1 MADDAYVSGIEDKVR
16 LICQSIC
23 FLPLQGRHRITRAHA
38 PYVHMLNLE
47 IPGFGTLRLEH
58 LVLDYNGT
66 LALDGNILPGVTDRL
81 SLLERDL
88 QIHILTAN
96 TFGKAGAEL
105 ADVPFVRLTILET
118 QGQAEAK
125 RSYVQELGS
134 RITACIGN
142 GRNDRLM
149 LQEAALGIAVVQ
161 SEGAAGDALR
171 AAHITAR
178 DIVEAL
184 DLLNHPLRL
193 VATLRG

>member
-1 MADDAYVSGIEDKVR
+1 
-16 LICQSIC
+16 
-23 FLPLQGRHRITRAHA
+23 
-38 PYVHMLNLE
+38 MLNID
-47 IPGFGTLRLEH
+47 IPGFGALRLEH

-66 LALDGNILPGVTDRL
+66 LALDGNILPGVSDRL
-81 SLLERDL
+81 GLLGRDL
-88 QIHILTAN
+88 QIHILTAD
-96 TFGKAGAEL
+96 TFGKARAEL
-105 ADVPFVRLTILET
+105 ADVPFVRLAILET
-118 QGQAEAK
+118 REQAEAK

-171 AAHITAR
+171 AAHIAAR

-184 DLLNHPLRL
+184 DLLIHPLRL